1 MHNDP
6 LESRFF
12 TLFRSENAKKCISL
26 LIDFKSIFVVYLF
39 LLRCK
44 VPRFPDVIRSSMVV
58 YDRSDITRSD
68 ETI

>member
-6 LESRFF
+6 PEGPFF
-12 TLFRSENAKKCISL
+12 ALFRSENAKKCMSL

-39 LLRCK
+39 LLICK
-44 VPRFPDVIRSSMVV
+44 VPRFPDVIRSSMLV
-58 YDRSDITRSD
+58 YDGSDITRSD